1 MNRYL
6 ITIEGSGWQ
15 DVEEIELPR
24 IPAEDDVIETKYGT
38 CLVLRAEPSPRTSST
53 TAGSPAAFR
62 SSRTPGS

>member
-6 ITIEGSGWQ
+6 ITIEGSGWE

-38 CLVLRAEPSPRTSST
+38 CLVLRAEPSPPNEQYDG
-53 TAGSPAAFR
+53 GSPAVF
-62 SSRTPGS
+62 P